1 MMEGTERVS
10 TVRRN
15 ILIAVILAGVL
26 AAVAVVLLAGRGG
39 GPVAIVANSDPHAPR
54 TVSKD
59 ILNAVDKITL
69 QTPQAELVAKG
80 RELFRSNVD
89 AKNGESCQSCH
100 TEGAANNAIGPTPH
114 DPHVI
119 GIDNSFKGVR
129 DPPVLFGVA
138 HTDPY
143 FWIGNVAT
151 LNEVAVA
158 TLQNHF
164 KTAFNQPAVTADE
177 FAAEAAA
184 LTAYMQ
190 TIKAPVTDFDRGTM
204 SAAALRGEE
213 LFQGK
218 AACAACHGGPDF
230 TDNRV
235 HDTFVPQ
242 RPGDTDPGRS
252 KPPNGVLCP
261 LNPPTKSPTAARP
274 LDCAFNT
281 PTLRGLSL
289 AKTAPYMHNGIFA
302 TLEEVVSF
310 YNTQSSIAPLLLT
323 AQEQSDLVAYLK
335 AL

>member
-1 MMEGTERVS
+1 MEGTERVS

-39 GPVAIVANSDPHAPR
+39 GTVATVENSDPHAPR

-69 QTPQAELVAKG
+69 ETPEAELVAKG
-80 RELFRSNVD
+80 RVLFRSNVA
-89 AKNGESCQSCH
+89 AKRGESCQGCH
-100 TEGAANNAIGPTPH
+100 TDGAANNAIGPTPH
-114 DPHVI
+114 DPNVQ
-119 GIDNSFKGVR
+119 GIDQSFKGVR

-143 FWIGNVAT
+143 FWIGNTAT
-151 LNEVAVA
+151 LNEVSFA
-158 TLQNHF
+158 TIENHF
-164 KTAFNQPAVTADE
+164 KAEFQADKI
-177 FAAEAAA
+177 AEAAA
-184 LTAYMQ
+184 LTAYMK

-213 LFQGK
+213 LFQAK

-252 KPPNGVLCP
+252 APPNGVLCP

-281 PTLRGLSL
+281 PTLRGLGL
-289 AKTAPYMHNGIFA
+289 ANTGPYMHNGIFT
-302 TLEEVVSF
+302 TLQQVVSF

-323 AQEQSDLVAYLK
+323 PQEQSDLVAYLK

>member
-15 ILIAVILAGVL
+15 ILIAVILTGVL

-39 GPVAIVANSDPHAPR
+39 SSVATVANGDPHAPR

-59 ILNAVDKITL
+59 ILNAVDTITL

-80 RELFRSNVD
+80 RELFRSNVT

-100 TEGAANNAIGPTPH
+100 TDGAANNEIGPTPH
-114 DPHVI
+114 DPNVV
-119 GIDNSFKGVR
+119 GIDQSFKGVR
-129 DPPVLFGVA
+129 DPPTLFDVGR
-138 HTDPY
+138 TDPY
-143 FWIGNVAT
+143 FWIGNTAT

-158 TLQNHF
+158 TIQNHF
-164 KTAFNQPAVTADE
+164 KPAFQPDLV
-177 FAAEAAA
+177 AEAAA

-218 AACAACHGGPDF
+218 AACVACHGGPDF
-230 TDNRV
+230 TDNRK

-242 RPGDTDPGRS
+242 VPGNTDPGAQAPPTGVCPF
-252 KPPNGVLCP
+252 KPPNP
-261 LNPPTKSPTAARP
+261 LLP
-274 LDCAFNT
+274 LACAFNT
-281 PTLRGLSL
+281 PALRGLSL
-289 AKTAPYMHNGIFA
+289 PGTGPYMHNGIFT
-302 TLEEVVSF
+302 TLAQVVSF
-310 YNTQSSIAPLLLT
+310 YNTQSSVAPLLLT
-323 AQEQSDLVAYLK
+323 TQEQSDLVEYLK